1 MPRSIKKGRKSI
13 TIDTIPLIFTTHLAC
28 RISVAISAFMQ
39 FPAFF
44 ASCAAEVAPEFKL
57 RIERAPEASR
67 SLDVFVFSG
76 EPPYLLDSYQQ
87 FPAGESPVY
96 VVSGPGRKR
105 VVALTSAS
113 GDIYSRAG
121 INRYQ
126 DLSKEAFSLLDD
138 SPGSP
143 FSFGECFVEEG
154 TSRSV
159 SMSLNPLLSSIRVRS
174 VSCDFSG
181 SVYLSSHYH
190 NDNLFLT
197 NAVSESCPLGA
208 EGGRPVS
215 WVNYGYNATSHP
227 FLEAEGLGDIGPERK
242 YTNVVFYCY
251 PNPGGRPPTRLVLEG
266 TVGEKR
272 CYYPINL
279 PVPRS
284 GTRLV
289 LDISIHRMGT
299 SDPDS
304 EAVPGTYTL
313 EYSTEPWYETDTV
326 IQTV

>member
-1 MPRSIKKGRKSI
+1 MPRSIKTGRKSN
-13 TIDTIPLIFTTHLAC
+13 TIDTIPLIFTAHFAC
-28 RISVAISAFMQ
+28 RISVAITAFMQ

-44 ASCAAEVAPEFKL
+44 ASCAVEDYPVKL
-57 RIERAPEASR
+57 GIERAHASGR
-67 SLDVFVFSG
+67 TLEVFVFSG

-87 FPAGESPVY
+87 FPSGDSPVY

-105 VVALTSAS
+105 VVALSSVST
-113 GDIYSRAG
+113 DVYSRAG
-121 INRYQ
+121 ITRYQ
-126 DLSKEAFSLLDD
+126 DLSKESFSLFED
-138 SPGSP
+138 SPESP

-154 TSRSV
+154 ISQNAN
-159 SMSLNPLLSSIRVRS
+159 MPLKPLLSSIRLRS

-181 SVYLSSHYH
+181 RLYQSRHYH
-190 NDNLFLT
+190 NSNLFLA

-208 EGGRPVS
+208 EDGRPVS
-215 WVNYGYNATSHP
+215 WANYGYNAAIHP
-227 FLEAEGLGDIGPERK
+227 YLEAQGLGDIGPERK
-242 YTNVVFYCY
+242 YANIVLYCY

-266 TVGEKR
+266 TVGEEK
-272 CYYPINL
+272 CYYPISL
-279 PVPRS
+279 PVTKS
-284 GTRLV
+284 GTKLV

-326 IQTV
+326 IQSF